1 MRSRWNEHEAAA
13 AAGDP
18 LAMRVYVSR
27 LLGADEDLV
36 MHGGGNTSVK
46 ATQADFFGDP
56 VEVLLVK
63 GSGWDL
69 ATIEPAGFPALRL
82 EPTRRLAELE
92 ELSDLDMTR
101 QLRSFMLDPG
111 GPAPSVEAILH
122 AVLPPRFVDHTHAD
136 AVVTLSNTPDGE
148 RLIRE
153 LYPDCLV
160 LPYVMPG
167 FVLSKQV
174 HEAIRGVDLEQYRGI
189 ILLHHGVFTCSDDP
203 RESYERMIELVDRA
217 ERFLAERSQWPAIA
231 GAGDEPRDEPRDEP
245 GDEPADPPAE
255 DLRTLAR
262 IRQAV
267 SRVRGRPQLARL
279 DASDD
284 AWTWASR
291 PDVAAIAT
299 RGPITPDHVIR
310 TKRVPVIVD
319 TEPADGVPE
328 VAAFAE
334 AYAAEF
340 NALGGPDLRMLDPAP
355 LAAVWRYRG
364 TIAFG
369 STPGECRIIDDLAR
383 HTRRAITAAEPLG
396 GWTALSPREIFELE
410 YWSLEQAKL
419 ANAGGGD
426 RPHLGRVALVTGAAG
441 GIGAATCDALRAG
454 GAVVVGIDRDPAVL
468 KRLAGHD
475 AIGIV
480 GDVTDPEAVAAAV
493 RRTVARFGGLDI
505 LVANA
510 GIFRTGERIEEMSED
525 TWGRTL
531 EVNLTSVRRLLAA
544 AIPYLRHGVDPTVL
558 MVGSRNVAAP
568 GPAAAAYS
576 VSKAGLVQLA
586 RVAALELAADGI
598 RVNLV
603 HPDAVFDTGVWTP
616 EALERSAARYGL
628 SVDEYKT
635 RNLLRTTITAADVA
649 RLLSVMA
656 GPAFRATTGAQ
667 VPIDGGNDRV
677 L

>member
-1 MRSRWNEHEAAA
+1 MRSRWDEHAAAAA
-13 AAGDP
+13 AAGDDP
-18 LAMRVYVSR
+18 LAMRVHVSR

-46 ATQADFFGDP
+46 ATQPDFFGDP

-69 ATIEPAGFPALRL
+69 ATIEAPGFAALRL
-82 EPTRRLAELE
+82 EPVRRLAELE
-92 ELSDLDMTR
+92 ALSDLDMTR
-101 QLRSFMLDPG
+101 QLRSCMLDPG

-122 AVLPPRFVDHTHAD
+122 AVLPARFVDHTHAD
-136 AVVTLSNTPDGE
+136 AVVTLTNTPDGE
-148 RLIRE
+148 RLTRE

-174 HEAIRGVDLEQYRGI
+174 HEAIRGVDLAQCRGI
-189 ILLHHGVFTCSDDP
+189 ILLHHGVFTFSDDP

-217 ERFLAERSQWPAIA
+217 ERFLAERAAWPAIEA
-231 GAGDEPRDEPRDEP
+231 GEAGEAS
-245 GDEPADPPAE
+245 GVAAVPPLE
-255 DLRTLAR
+255 DLHDLAR
-262 IRQAV
+262 IRRAV
-267 SRVRGRPQLARL
+267 SRVRGRAQLARL
-279 DASDD
+279 DAAPD
-284 AWTWASR
+284 AWAWASR
-291 PDVAAIAT
+291 EDVADIAT

-310 TKRVPVIVD
+310 TKRIPVIVD

-328 VAAFAE
+328 IDAFAA

-340 NALGGPDLRMLDPAP
+340 DALGGPDLRMLDPAP
-355 LAAVWRYRG
+355 RAAVWRGRG

-369 STPGECRIIDDLAR
+369 STPGECRIIDDIAR
-383 HTRRAITAAEPLG
+383 HTRRAVLAGERLG
-396 GWTALSPREIFELE
+396 GWTALSPREVFDLE

-419 ANAGGGD
+419 AKSGGGD

-441 GIGAATCDALRAG
+441 GIGAATCEALRAG
-454 GAVVVGIDRDPAVL
+454 GAVVVGIDRDPEVL
-468 KRLAGHD
+468 ARLTGPD
-475 AIGIV
+475 AMGIV
-480 GDVTDPEAVAAAV
+480 ADVTDAAAVAAAV

-510 GIFRTGERIEEMSED
+510 GIFRTGERIEDMSDD
-525 TWGRTL
+525 TWDRTL

-544 AIPYLRHGVDPTVL
+544 AIGFLRHGVDPTVL
-558 MVGSRNVAAP
+558 LVGSRNVAAP

-586 RVAALELAADGI
+586 RVAALELAGDGI

-628 SVDEYKT
+628 SVEQYRT
-635 RNLLRTTITAADVA
+635 RNLLRTTITAADVG